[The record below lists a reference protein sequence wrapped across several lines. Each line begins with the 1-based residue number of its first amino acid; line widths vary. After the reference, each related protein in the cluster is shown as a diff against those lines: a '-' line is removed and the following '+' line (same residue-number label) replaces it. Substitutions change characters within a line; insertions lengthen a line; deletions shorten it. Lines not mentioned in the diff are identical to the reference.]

1 MEVQMFDF
9 PSFVEEQAPMVE
21 TTFCKL
27 INAYRNGEPLTPEMV
42 DYMDSANTWLESR

>member
-1 MEVQMFDF
+1 MDVSYFNF
-9 PSFVEEQAPMVE
+9 PTLREDQANNVE
-21 TTFCKL
+21 TTFCQL